1 MAPASLQMYQDAQ
14 SQIRQLQAELQAER
28 INSEN
33 EKRAEKLLRPFYK
46 EVLEKKNPDNIVY
59 SLSSIQEW
67 LQTFFETV
75 NLLPDKDANGYV
87 SPQEM
92 IEAAKGEKEEDLAAF
107 FRYSDTNSDVRISF
121 AEWVIVG
128 FVCAEQ
134 ETEYSRAEKN

>member
-14 SQIRQLQAELQAER
+14 SQIRQLQAELQAQR

-33 EKRAEKLLRPFYK
+33 EKRAEKPLRPFYK
-46 EVLEKKNPDNIVY
+46 EVLEKKNPD
-59 SLSSIQEW
+59 EW

-92 IEAAKGEKEEDLAAF
+92 IEATKGEKEEDLVVF